1 MAKKKVESKKAAEV
15 PDVIYKEVVGEVE
28 AEALQEA
35 GWDLVSA
42 SQVGVDARGLTEKKY
57 KFKKGGQ

>member
-1 MAKKKVESKKAAEV
+1 MAKSKKKVEA
-15 PDVIYKEVVGEVE
+15 PGVIYKEVVGEVE

-35 GWDLVSA
+35 GWQLVSA
-42 SQVGVDARGLTEKKY
+42 SQIGVDARGLTEKKY